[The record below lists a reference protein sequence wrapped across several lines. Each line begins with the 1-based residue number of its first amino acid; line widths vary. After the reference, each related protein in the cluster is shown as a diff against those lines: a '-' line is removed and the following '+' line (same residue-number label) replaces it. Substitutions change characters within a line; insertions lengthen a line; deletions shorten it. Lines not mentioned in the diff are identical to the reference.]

1 MRRPVNSLLR
11 ILVVAS
17 SAVLV
22 LDTVGSLASNAFG
35 FRYRSLAWG
44 SLIIYAAG
52 GFFAARRGGLRT
64 AALGGGAVA
73 LVDTTLGWAIS
84 WALGPGRPPAGY
96 TGLGPIVGTVALAWL
111 TGLASGVV
119 GGLLARFPTRR
130 PDVPG

>member
-17 SAVLV
+17 IAVLV
-22 LDTVGSLASNAFG
+22 LDTFGSLASKAFG
-35 FRYRSLAWG
+35 FPYSSLAWG
-44 SLIIYAAG
+44 SLIIYAAT
-52 GFFAARRGGLRT
+52 GFFAARGGGLQT

-84 WALGPGRPPAGY
+84 WALGPGRPLAGY
-96 TGLGPIVGTVALAWL
+96 TGMGPIAGTIALAWL
-111 TGLASGVV
+111 TGIASGLV
-119 GGLLARFPTRR
+119 GGLIARFLTRR